1 MARRV
6 VARRDVVQVLS
17 RDRSGRD
24 DTDERRSRWIGDEI
38 RRGALAAAATAGTSR
53 GEWVRWAP
61 GVAAGDVRR
70 GASWAIR
77 RRRRCG
83 ASEEDSVATATP
95 APFPHTFLTVTPANP
110 DLSRTPSP
118 FPPSVHPIYSN
129 DANRT
134 FIVSIVSLSARASPA
149 TVIVVVAG
157 VPKMNTRAFP
167 QPHLTALRT
176 SSPPPPSAVLPRL
189 SARTFPSQARA
200 GAVRAAA
207 VAGGDGQAHDR
218 TAAASPAAGERE
230 GVSGGA
236 AGLSA
241 EAGSGS
247 GETKTCRRY
256 HPALF
261 TGGERG
267 KAVGF
272 TRASSRPED
281 QLSVVHGTG
290 LLRFWDCCG
299 AVDVDAPGC
308 TCGPHASFDEFD

>member
-1 MARRV
+1 
-6 VARRDVVQVLS
+6 
-17 RDRSGRD
+17 
-24 DTDERRSRWIGDEI
+24 
-38 RRGALAAAATAGTSR
+38 
-53 GEWVRWAP
+53 
-61 GVAAGDVRR
+61 
-70 GASWAIR
+70 
-77 RRRRCG
+77 
-83 ASEEDSVATATP
+83 
-95 APFPHTFLTVTPANP
+95 
-110 DLSRTPSP
+110 
-118 FPPSVHPIYSN
+118 
-129 DANRT
+129 
-134 FIVSIVSLSARASPA
+134 
-149 TVIVVVAG
+149 
-157 VPKMNTRAFP
+157 MNTRAFP

-176 SSPPPPSAVLPRL
+176 SAPPPPSAVLPRL

-247 GETKTCRRY
+247 GETKTCRRCREAYDPRRNHARACRY

-299 AVDVDAPGC
+299 AMDVDEPGC
-308 TCGPHASFDEFD
+308 TCGPHASFDELD